1 MAIQIWD
8 AQAGQY
14 KSADLARFGGAGTL
28 TEALVWDGT
37 QYVKVWPPAPTG
49 PTPLWTDDF
58 TSPAPHPRWSLF
70 GPYNPPG
77 LDTGA
82 VGPQVS
88 DDFEVIIEADPAG
101 APSVGAL
108 TSDFSAGVITAWVD
122 GQLVL
127 TSLGAPVTIY
137 GPYPHPPNATSI
149 GIRRQVGVWH
159 LLVDGVSVGSAPDP
173 FAANALNITVEG
185 IPGYPVTFVSYTEL

>member
-14 KSADLARFGGAGTL
+14 KSADLARFGGSGTL
-28 TEALVWDGT
+28 KEALVWDGT

-58 TSPAPHPRWSLF
+58 TSPTPHPRWILF

-82 VGPQVS
+82 GGPQVS
-88 DDFEVIIEADPAG
+88 DDFELSIEADPAG
-101 APSVGAL
+101 MPLLGAS
-108 TSDFSAGVITAWVD
+108 TSDFSAGMSITWVE
-122 GQLVL
+122 GRPVLV
-127 TSLGAPVTIY
+127 SEGAPEAIY
-137 GPYPHPPNATSI
+137 VPSPHPPNATI
-149 GIRRQVGVWH
+149 GVRRQAGVWY

-173 FAANALNITVEG
+173 FAGNALYMIVG
-185 IPGYPVTFVSYTEL
+185 GSPGYPVTFVSYTEL

>member
-14 KSADLARFGGAGTL
+14 KSADLARFGGSGTL

-37 QYVKVWPPAPTG
+37 QYVKVWPPTPTG

-58 TSPAPHPRWSLF
+58 TSPTPHPRWLLF

-77 LDTGA
+77 LDTAAG
-82 VGPQVS
+82 GPQVP
-88 DDFEVIIEADPAG
+88 DDFEIIIEADPAG
-101 APSVGAL
+101 QPAVGAL
-108 TSDFSAGVITAWVD
+108 TSDFSAGVITTWVE
-122 GQLVL
+122 GQLSL
-127 TSLGAPVTIY
+127 TAYGRPVVN
-137 GPYPHPPNATSI
+137 GPSPHPPNATSI
-149 GIRRQVGVWH
+149 GIRVQAGVLH

-173 FAANALNITVEG
+173 FAGTALYIFVAG
-185 IPGYPVTFVSYTEL
+185 RPGYPVTFVSYTEL